1 MRSVGGHIDCEI
13 TAFFLNVQGKCRKKS
28 LQAMNFPLKVASNVE
43 ITNIFCPQRYLYRFN
58 SFKQYMVN
66 SLSKK

>member
-1 MRSVGGHIDCEI
+1 L
-13 TAFFLNVQGKCRKKS
+13 TAKLLLFFECARKMPKKIIAS
-28 LQAMNFPLKVASNVE
+28 DEVPLKVASNVE

>member
-1 MRSVGGHIDCEI
+1 MP
-13 TAFFLNVQGKCRKKS
+13 KKS

-43 ITNIFCPQRYLYRFN
+43 ITNIFCLQPYLYRFN

>member
-1 MRSVGGHIDCEI
+1 MP
-13 TAFFLNVQGKCRKKS
+13 KKIIAS
-28 LQAMNFPLKVASNVE
+28 DEVPLKVASNVE

>member
-1 MRSVGGHIDCEI
+1 
-13 TAFFLNVQGKCRKKS
+13 
-28 LQAMNFPLKVASNVE
+28 MNFPLKVASNVE
-43 ITNIFCPQRYLYRFN
+43 ITNIFCLQPYLYRFN